1 MDWLALIARL
11 LLSAVFLLAAVGKLA
26 DRQGSREAIA
36 DFGVPNALAAPV
48 ALVLPF
54 VELAI
59 ALLLVPD
66 ATARWGAA
74 AALGM
79 LALFIAGMATSLA
92 RGRRPDCH
100 CFGQLS
106 SAPVGRSTLLRN
118 GALAGVA
125 ALVLRYGG
133 ERSPDVASI
142 SAIVGSNAA
151 GWVALVVA
159 FVALA
164 LAATEA
170 WFLLNLLTQ
179 QGRLLLRVEALEV
192 ATGLGQVAGLPIGQV
207 APDFALRSLT
217 GEQREL
223 AALRSS
229 GRPAL
234 LFFTNPHCGPC
245 DDLLPEVARWQREL
259 ADKIDVVVIS
269 RDSPEANTVKAEK
282 HGLRDVLL
290 QRKREVSEAYQVES
304 TPAAVLVSADG
315 KIASRLAYGPD
326 GIGALVRQALS
337 WQDGTHGSLEPVATD
352 VHVEAAEPLAP
363 VIGQPAPNLVLPD
376 LEGATIDL
384 ADFRGAPT
392 LVLFWNPACGFCQGM
407 LGELK
412 TWERRHPPPSPQ
424 LLIVSTGSAEANR
437 VMGLAS
443 PMMLDSE
450 GFAMRAFGASGT
462 PMAVLVDASGRIAS
476 PLAVGSREVMALARA
491 RHDEAARI
499 GAV

>member
-11 LLSAVFLLAAVGKLA
+11 LLSAVFLVAAVGKLA
-26 DRQGSREAIA
+26 DRQGSREVIA

-48 ALVLPF
+48 ALALPS

-59 ALLLVPD
+59 SLLLLPD

-79 LALFIAGMATSLA
+79 LVLFIAGMAISLA
-92 RGRRPDCH
+92 RGRQPDCH

-125 ALVLRYGG
+125 ALVLWYGG
-133 ERSPDVASI
+133 ESPDIASV
-142 SAIVGSNAA
+142 SAIVGSNTA

-159 FVALA
+159 LVALA
-164 LAATEA
+164 LVAIEA
-170 WFLLNLLTQ
+170 WFLINLLTQ
-179 QGRLLLRVEALEV
+179 QGRLLLRVDALEV
-192 ATGLGQVAGLPIGQV
+192 ATGLGSVAGLPIGQV
-207 APDFALRSLT
+207 APDFALRNLA
-217 GEQREL
+217 GERREL

-234 LFFTNPHCGPC
+234 LFFSNPHCGPC

-259 ADKIDVVVIS
+259 ADRIDVIVIS
-269 RDSPEANTVKAEK
+269 RDSPEANIAKAEK
-282 HGLRDVLL
+282 HGLRDLLL
-290 QRKREVSEAYQVES
+290 QRKREVSEAYQVDS
-304 TPAAVLVSADG
+304 TPSAVLVNADG

-337 WQDGTHGSLEPVATD
+337 WQEDTHGSLEPAVTD
-352 VHVEAAEPLAP
+352 GHVEAAEPLAP
-363 VIGQPAPNLVLPD
+363 VIGQPAPSLVLPD
-376 LEGATIDL
+376 LDGATIDL

-392 LVLFWNPACGFCQGM
+392 LVLFWSPSCGFCQGM
-407 LGELK
+407 LGELR
-412 TWERRHPPPSPQ
+412 TWERKRPPRSPQ
-424 LLIVSTGSAEANR
+424 LLVVSTGSAEANR
-437 VMGLAS
+437 AMGLAS
-443 PMMLDSE
+443 PMVLDSE
-450 GFAMRAFGASGT
+450 GLAMRAYGASGT

-499 GAV
+499 GVA